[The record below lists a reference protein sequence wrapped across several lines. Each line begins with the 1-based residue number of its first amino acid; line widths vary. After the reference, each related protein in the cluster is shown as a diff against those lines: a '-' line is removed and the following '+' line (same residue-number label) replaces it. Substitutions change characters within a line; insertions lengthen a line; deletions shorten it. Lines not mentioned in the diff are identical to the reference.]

1 MRSNL
6 HLPAIHVRG
15 KAMVAESVEG
25 LCQRARAAME
35 QRNPERARQLYL
47 QALGLK
53 SDSPDVHYGLAT
65 VCFQLKDLPSAAYH
79 FKEVTRLDPLR
90 AGAYINL
97 GAIFNLLDQLDDAI
111 PALRRAIQLDSHR
124 AEGYYN
130 LGLVYRRKGQAELAI
145 QAYREA
151 IRINPRMA
159 DSHYNLA
166 NIYLEKGQYGPAVT
180 HYRQALGLRPNW
192 DKAADGLAQA
202 EATLAADAA
211 AEAEAEADAKPQRVP
226 PQEQARPAASPSAKI
241 DPERVVDPM
250 VQGNLLSTLHK
261 ATIES
266 ESYGRHFLQILESE
280 IEPAIKELS
289 SCLLYPDTSLTEMDQ
304 CVQKFEVAIQSM
316 RTAQRSLQNS
326 IEKIRTLGDRLA
338 ES

>member
-1 MRSNL
+1 
-6 HLPAIHVRG
+6 
-15 KAMVAESVEG
+15 MVAESVEG

-47 QALGLK
+47 QALGIR

-97 GAIFNLLDQLDDAI
+97 GAIYNLLDQLDEAI

-130 LGLVYRRKGQAELAI
+130 LGLVYRRKGQQELAV

-166 NIYLEKGQYGPAVT
+166 NIYLEKGQFPQALT

-192 DKAADGLAQA
+192 DKALDGLAQA
-202 EATLAADAA
+202 EASIAA
-211 AEAEAEADAKPQRVP
+211 AESTEHVGNSPLGAASEDTP
-226 PQEQARPAASPSAKI
+226 RPAGAPSVAV
-241 DPERVVDPM
+241 DPDRIVDPM
-250 VQGNLLSTLHK
+250 VHGNLLTTLHK

-266 ESYGRHFLQILESE
+266 ENYGRSFLKILESE

-289 SCLLYPDTSLTEMDQ
+289 SCLLYPDTSLTELDQ
-304 CVQKFEVAIQSM
+304 CVQKFEVAMQSM
-316 RTAQRSLQNS
+316 RTAQRTLQNS
-326 IEKIRTLGDRLA
+326 IERIRHIGDKLV
-338 ES
+338 ET

>member
-1 MRSNL
+1 
-6 HLPAIHVRG
+6 
-15 KAMVAESVEG
+15 MVAETVEG
-25 LCQRARAAME
+25 LCQKARVAME

-97 GAIFNLLDQLDDAI
+97 GAVYNLLDQLDDAI

-130 LGLVYRRKGQAELAI
+130 LGLVYRRKGQVELAV

-151 IRINPRMA
+151 IRHNQRMPDA
-159 DSHYNLA
+159 HYNLA
-166 NIYLEKGQYGPAVT
+166 NVYLEKEQYGLAYNHYKQAV
-180 HYRQALGLRPNW
+180 ALRPNW
-192 DKAADGLAQA
+192 DKATDGLALA
-202 EATLAADAA
+202 EAALAA
-211 AEAEAEADAKPQRVP
+211 AEQPEPDTERSGVGA
-226 PQEQARPAASPSAKI
+226 AASATAPAI
-241 DPERVVDPM
+241 DPERTVNPM
-250 VQGNLLSTLHK
+250 VHGNLLTNLHK

-266 ESYGRHFLQILESE
+266 ESYNRNFLKVLEGE

-289 SCLLYPDTSLTEMDQ
+289 SCLLYPDTSLTELDQ
-304 CVQKFEVAIQSM
+304 CVQRFEAAIATM
-316 RTAQRSLQNS
+316 RTAQRTLQGS
-326 IEKIRTLGDRLA
+326 IERIRTMGDKLL
-338 ES
+338 ET

>member
-1 MRSNL
+1 MMRSRP
-6 HLPAIHVRG
+6 HLPAILVRG
-15 KAMVAESVEG
+15 EAMVAESVEG
-25 LCQRARAAME
+25 LCQRARTAME
-35 QRNPERARQLYL
+35 QRQPEKARQLYL
-47 QALGLK
+47 QALGIK

-97 GAIFNLLDQLDDAI
+97 GAIYNLLDQLDDAI

-130 LGLVYRRKGQAELAI
+130 LGLVYRRKGQQELAV

-151 IRINPRMA
+151 LRINPRMA
-159 DSHYNLA
+159 DAHYNLA
-166 NIYLEKGQYGPAVT
+166 NICLEKGQFTTAVT

-202 EATLAADAA
+202 EAAIA
-211 AEAEAEADAKPQRVP
+211 AEAAPPSEAGQANADKPRAV
-226 PQEQARPAASPSAKI
+226 AGTSPAV
-241 DPERVVDPM
+241 DPERTVDPS

-266 ESYGRHFLQILESE
+266 ESHGRHFLKILESE

-289 SCLLYPDTSLTEMDQ
+289 SCLLYPDTSLTELDQ
-304 CVQKFEVAIQSM
+304 CVQKFEVAIQSI

-326 IEKIRTLGDRLA
+326 IEKIRSLGDKLV
-338 ES
+338 EP